1 MARANYTLPTWDED
15 PFVPWPM
22 VSEPPL
28 VDAEALPLDD
38 VEGQPYADPTFDRR
52 LKDYFTRNQTTPGA
66 TQLEQARE
74 GDAQS
79 RLFRA
84 LEIGSKQ
91 AIGGLTQTAPL
102 APVMEAT
109 DYAPRLE
116 AKMAAQ
122 QKESADRALKER
134 SLLAT
139 QAAKEKALA
148 TSTDQFNRSLDIRRS
163 AAESARTAALTGIDM
178 KEQAQKEELERLAR
192 AEEYRKLSG
201 DRQFSLEE
209 KKLQQSQQNR
219 ESEFAYKKQRDAEE
233 LAYKKERDAE
243 ERARKGKLD
252 DSGAEARAAEAKRKA
267 EKDVA
272 DAQFRLGEAKR
283 KEDRDE
289 AKQDL
294 AEAKLELARVV
305 AEEKLRNSIVKAA
318 PVGKGK
324 ATGKAPAKA
333 AGGTAKEK
341 LAEERVALQR
351 EKMARGLAEL
361 EVKDLEGNRHRART
375 RAEAEKGRNIMA
387 GSQTMLDLLGPIKA
401 DIARFGSANWPT
413 ERKAKLQGEL
423 TNLWLVAKGPS
434 LYELGVVAGPDMMLL
449 ERAVGDP
456 SGLESFISGGSQTLA
471 RLGAMERTIKL
482 KAQNF
487 VKSQDG
493 ALPPEAPK
501 APSGAGAL
509 TPKQQQALEWLKAN
523 PKHPSAEKVR
533 ARLVAEGV
541 KL

>member
-15 PFVPWPM
+15 EFVPWPM

-38 VEGQPYADPTFDRR
+38 VEGAPYADPLFDRR
-52 LKDYFTRNQTTPGA
+52 LKDYFARNQTTPGA
-66 TQLEQARE
+66 TQLEDARE
-74 GDAQS
+74 GDARS

-84 LEIGSKQ
+84 LETGTKQ
-91 AIGGLTQTAPL
+91 AIGGITQTAPL
-102 APVMEAT
+102 APVMEARN
-109 DYAPRLE
+109 DAPRFE

-122 QKESADRALKER
+122 QKDSADRAFKER
-134 SLLAT
+134 SLLST
-139 QAAKEKALA
+139 QAAKEAAAKLDA
-148 TSTDQFNRSLDIRRS
+148 DQFEKGLGVKTLMAQTARSMDLQNMGLR
-163 AAESARTAALTGIDM
+163 
-178 KEQAQKEELERLAR
+178 EQAKKEEEERLAR

-209 KKLQQSQQNR
+209 KRLEQSQQNY
-219 ESEFAYKKQRDAEE
+219 EKDSAFKQQLAEKEFERKKALDEAEQ
-233 LAYKKERDAE
+233 
-243 ERARKGKLD
+243 ARKNKLGD
-252 DSGAEARAAEAKRKA
+252 AGAEARAAETKRKA
-267 EKDVA
+267 EKGVA
-272 DAQFRLGEAKR
+272 EAKLRLGEAKR

-289 AKQDL
+289 AKKVL
-294 AEAKLELARVV
+294 EEAKFELDRVI
-305 AEEKLRNSIVKAA
+305 AEEKIRASIVKSA

-324 ATGKAPAKA
+324 GKAPA
-333 AGGTAKEK
+333 AGGAAKEK

-351 EKMARGLAEL
+351 ERMARGLAEL

-387 GSQTMLDLLGPIKA
+387 GSQTMLDLLGPIRA

-423 TNLWLVAKGPS
+423 TNLWLVAKGPA

-471 RLGAMERTIKL
+471 RLGAMERTIRL

-487 VKSQDG
+487 VRSQDG
-493 ALPPEAPK
+493 ALPPEAPETP
-501 APSGAGAL
+501 AATGGAGAL
-509 TPKQQQALEWLKAN
+509 TPKQKQALEWLKAN

>member
-1 MARANYTLPTWDED
+1 MARANYTLPQWDTD

-22 VSEPPL
+22 VTEPPL
-28 VDAEALPLDD
+28 VDAEALPMDD
-38 VEGQPYADPTFDRR
+38 VEGAPYADPTFDRR

-66 TQLEQARE
+66 TQLEDARE

-84 LEIGSKQ
+84 LETGAKQ
-91 AIGGLTQTAPL
+91 AIGGITQTAPL

-109 DYAPRLE
+109 DNAPRLE

-122 QKESADRALKER
+122 QKESADRAFKER

-148 TSTDQFNRSLDIRRS
+148 TSAEQFEKSLGVRQS
-163 AAESARTAALTGIDM
+163 VAETARGQFLVSIG
-178 KEQAQKEELERLAR
+178 QKERAQEEENARQAKLDEWRRLAG
-192 AEEYRKLSG
+192 EKQL
-201 DRQFSLEE
+201 SLEE
-209 KKLQQSQQNR
+209 QKLSQSQQNY
-219 ESEFAYKKQRDAEE
+219 EKDSAFKQQLAEKEFE
-233 LAYKKERDAE
+233 LKKERDAAE
-243 ERARKGKLD
+243 QARKDKLG
-252 DSGAEARAAEAKRKA
+252 DSGAEARAAETKRKA

-272 DAQFRLGEAKR
+272 DAKFRLGEAKR

-289 AKQDL
+289 AKKVLEQ
-294 AEAKLELARVV
+294 AKLELARVV
-305 AEEKLRNSIVKAA
+305 AEEKLRASIVKTA
-318 PVGKGK
+318 PVGKGNGR
-324 ATGKAPAKA
+324 AQA

-351 EKMARGLAEL
+351 ERMARGLAEL
-361 EVKDLEGNRHRART
+361 EIQDLDGNKHRART
-375 RAEAEKGRNIMA
+375 RTEAEKGRTLMA
-387 GSQTMLDLLGPIKA
+387 GARTMLDLLGPIKA
-401 DIARFGSANWPT
+401 DIKQFGSAHWPT

-423 TNLWLVAKGPS
+423 TNLWLTAKGPS
-434 LYELGVVAGPDMMLL
+434 LYELGVIAGPDMMLL

-456 SGLESFISGGSQTLA
+456 TGLESLISGGSQTLA
-471 RLGAMERTIKL
+471 RLDAMERTIRLKAGNFV
-482 KAQNF
+482 KAQNN
-487 VKSQDG
+487 

-501 APSGAGAL
+501 TPGGAL
-509 TPKQQQALEWLKAN
+509 TPKQTQALEWLKVN